1 MYVVNINFW
10 LIETLSWNQLKCCL
24 YLQIVLLVM
33 YFRCVLSHESTCC
46 LDALHLGHVY
56 YS

>member
-10 LIETLSWNQLKCCL
+10 LIETLSWNQHKCSL
-24 YLQIVLLVM
+24 YLQIVLLVV
-33 YFRCVLSHESTCC
+33 YFRCVLSHENTC
-46 LDALHLGHVY
+46 LDAPHLGHVY